1 MSERPANNPG
11 ADAAGGTRNAGGAAA
26 VSGAAA
32 RSGAK
37 RIAAL
42 LRPVNL
48 WPGAIVQ
55 KEMRVQGRR
64 YFTYLTRGVT
74 AILLAFIT
82 GMVFIAMM
90 GWSFGSS
97 ISSSGA
103 AMRLQELQGLAPAVS
118 VTVFLVQLVGMSLAG
133 PILLGPS
140 LCDEKRAGT
149 LSALLTTPLTPWQI
163 VMGKLLSAF
172 SQLSILA
179 LIPLPLVLAVR
190 VFGGV
195 PAEFVFAGLVVSFA
209 MAFLGASLAVF
220 FSTGAK
226 RGLTASTLAMMAALA
241 LNGLPSLAAG
251 KLISLGVQMPLSVPF
266 MMSSPATAAILIG
279 DLVGGGPGGM
289 LPARTIWIGNALVTT
304 GLGAVV
310 LMLATARVRALLR
323 REGQGATAAEESGK
337 AKEEGKGGKAGA
349 KKRAESREVGAHPVM
364 WRELRQKMFRR
375 AFWLVFSLLAAACF
389 LVIANWGESNTRGA
403 TMGTTVMGSILS
415 LVLATA
421 GSAGSV
427 NGERE
432 ARTWDVL
439 LTTGLSARSIVMG
452 KFVGGVK
459 RQFFV
464 PCVVLLQQMHSVLAG
479 DLSPMGV
486 VMHWVILMPSVAFLS
501 ATGLGLSMKFR
512 RPTTAAVFNL
522 VLAMGLWGG
531 LPALA
536 GVSMML
542 FERLRLDGA
551 GEAIM
556 QGVLSINPV
565 FMAGS
570 NMDGFATGGGWGQS
584 GFHFTLGPG
593 GSIGVMAWVLVA
605 GLVTGG
611 GYVLATLGV
620 LGLIARRFNTMAGRA
635 A

>member
-1 MSERPANNPG
+1 MSGVPENNPG
-11 ADAAGGTRNAGGAAA
+11 TGASTAAGGAAVSTA
-26 VSGAAA
+26 VSGAG
-32 RSGAK
+32 SGLRWR
-37 RIAAL
+37 RIAL
-42 LRPVNL
+42 LLSPENL

-74 AILLAFIT
+74 AFLLAFIT
-82 GMVFIAMM
+82 AMVFLAMV
-90 GWSFGSS
+90 GWTVGTS
-97 ISSSGA
+97 ISTNGA

-118 VTVFLVQLVGMSLAG
+118 ITVFLVQLVGMSLAG

-163 VMGKLLSAF
+163 VMGKLISAF
-172 SQLSILA
+172 SQLTILA

-195 PAEFVFAGLVVSFA
+195 PAEFVFAGLAVSFA

-226 RGLTASTLAMMAALA
+226 RGLTASMLAMMTAMA
-241 LNGLPSLAAG
+241 LNGVPALLVG
-251 KLISLGVQMPLSVPF
+251 KLISLGMNVPLSVPF
-266 MMSSPATAAILIG
+266 VMSSPATAFVLIV
-279 DLVGGGPGGM
+279 DLMGGGPGAM
-289 LPARTIWIGNALVTT
+289 FPVRLIWIGNALMNA
-304 GLGAVV
+304 GLGAIV

-323 REGQGATAAEESGK
+323 REGEGATAPAESK
-337 AKEEGKGGKAGA
+337 AGKAGS
-349 KKRAESREVGAHPVM
+349 KKSGASREVGGQPVM

-375 AFWLVFSLLAAACF
+375 SFWMVVSLLIAACF
-389 LVIANWGESNTRGA
+389 LLIANWNESDTRGA
-403 TMGTTVMGSILS
+403 TMGTTVLGSILA
-415 LVLATA
+415 LLLATA

-439 LTTGLSARSIVMG
+439 LTTGLSARQIVMG
-452 KFVGGVK
+452 KFVGCVK
-459 RQFFV
+459 RQLFV
-464 PCVVLLQQMHSVLAG
+464 PLVILVQQVFSVLAG
-479 DLSPMGV
+479 DLHPMGV
-486 VMHWVILMPSVAFLS
+486 LMHWVILMPSVAFLS
-501 ATGLGLSMKFR
+501 ATGIWLSMRFR

-522 VLAMGLWGG
+522 VLAMGLWGA
-531 LPALA
+531 LPAIA

-542 FERLRLDGA
+542 FERVRLDGV
-551 GEAIM
+551 GDTIM
-556 QGVLSINPV
+556 RGVLAINPT

-570 NMDGFATGGGWGQS
+570 NLDGFSSSGSWGPS
-584 GFHFTLGPG
+584 GHHFTLGPG
-593 GSIGVMAWVLVA
+593 GSFGAVVWILMA

-611 GYVLATLGV
+611 GYVLATAGV
-620 LGLIARRFNTMAGRA
+620 LSGIVARFNKLAGRA

>member
-1 MSERPANNPG
+1 MS
-11 ADAAGGTRNAGGAAA
+11 DAAGHNSGGAAA
-26 VSGAAA
+26 ASGAGA
-32 RSGAK
+32 RSGFG
-37 RIAAL
+37 RIALL

-195 PAEFVFAGLVVSFA
+195 PAEFVFAGLAVSFA

-226 RGLTASTLAMMAALA
+226 RGLTASMLAMMAALA
-241 LNGLPSLAAG
+241 LNGLPSLVAG

-266 MMSSPATAAILIG
+266 VMSSPATAAILIG

-289 LPARTIWIGNALVTT
+289 LPARTIWIGNALVNA

-310 LMLATARVRALLR
+310 LMFATARVRALLR
-323 REGQGATAAEESGK
+323 REGQGATAAAEVGSG
-337 AKEEGKGGKAGA
+337 AGKGGKSGA
-349 KKRAESREVGAHPVM
+349 KTRAGSREVGAHPVM

-375 AFWLVFSLLAAACF
+375 AFWLVLSVLVAACF
-389 LVIANWGESNTRGA
+389 LVIANWGESSTRGA
-403 TMGTTVMGSILS
+403 TMGTTVMGSVLS
-415 LVLATA
+415 LMLATA

-452 KFVGGVK
+452 KFVGSVK

-464 PCVVLLQQMHSVLAG
+464 PCVVLIQQMYSVLAG
-479 DLSPMGV
+479 DLNPMGV

-522 VLAMGLWGG
+522 VLAMGVWGA

-542 FERLRLDGA
+542 FERVRIDWA

-556 QGVLSINPV
+556 QGVLSINPT

-570 NMDGFATGGGWGQS
+570 NMDGFATGGSWGRT
-584 GFHFTLGPG
+584 GFHFSLGPG

-620 LGLIARRFNTMAGRA
+620 LGWIATRFNKMAGRA